1 MGFWLAFF
9 KKQQKIKQQKNQ
21 PLKLW
26 YFKIP
31 FSWKVLLFEK
41 LNLAGLWYQFG
52 AIRRLKAYCFL
63 FTRRCWGLLLLQIF
77 RDCCMLLWVVVDR
90 WVFFFFYLCGLLLD
104 VLSPCGSLPIA
115 VFVHYFSKYGRMILE
130 KKDWNW
136 NLTVEP
142 KYMYLRVYMLE
153 GTGNFIKNAGKFWWD
168 NKCNVTN

>member
-77 RDCCMLLWVVVDR
+77 RDCCMLLWVVVDH
-90 WVFFFFYLCGLLLD
+90 WVFCFFFIFVDYCWTFW
-104 VLSPCGSLPIA
+104 VLVGPCRSLW
-115 VFVHYFSKYGRMILE
+115 FVHYFSKYGRMILG
-130 KKDWNW
+130 KKG
-136 NLTVEP
+136 
-142 KYMYLRVYMLE
+142 LE
-153 GTGNFIKNAGKFWWD
+153 LEFDSWA
-168 NKCNVTN
+168 

>member
-90 WVFFFFYLCGLLLD
+90 WFFLFFFIFVDYCWTFWVLVGPCRSLCSFIILASTAGWIGIWQFS
-104 VLSPCGSLPIA
+104 LSIYIFEC
-115 VFVHYFSKYGRMILE
+115 
-130 KKDWNW
+130 
-136 NLTVEP
+136 T
-142 KYMYLRVYMLE
+142 
-153 GTGNFIKNAGKFWWD
+153 
-168 NKCNVTN
+168 C